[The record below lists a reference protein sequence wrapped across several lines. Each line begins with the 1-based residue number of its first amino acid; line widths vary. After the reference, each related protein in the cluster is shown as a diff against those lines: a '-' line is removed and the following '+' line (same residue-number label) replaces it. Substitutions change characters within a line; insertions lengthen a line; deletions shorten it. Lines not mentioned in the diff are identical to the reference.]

1 MKARIEELC
10 KAKGMSK
17 LELANRAGLSR
28 RAINKWCLHGVDKAW
43 LGHIK
48 RVADALDCT
57 IDELICSD
65 E

>member
-1 MKARIEELC
+1 MDLRIEELC
-10 KAKGMSK
+10 KEKGVSK
-17 LELANRAGLSR
+17 TELAKRAGLSR